1 MAVDSFARTLI
12 FSMESKQS
20 GVKEVEGISPISS
33 STGSS
38 GIATV
43 IHEDSGVTAG
53 TYNSVTVNATGHVT
67 NGTNPTTLSGYGI
80 TDALNSTNPTGI
92 GSLSMNRLDGS
103 TVGIN
108 SVTEGYNCT
117 ASGNRSHA
125 EGNSTT
131 ASGTNSHTE
140 GSYTTASETNSHA
153 EGSYTTASGINSHT
167 EGSYTTAS
175 GINSHV
181 EGQYNVADTANIYAH
196 IIGNGTSD
204 TARSNAFTVDW
215 SGNVVASGDVTSSG
229 GSLNLAYSTLSDLQ
243 AFVGYTDTDIY
254 GVEVDFKNKVCTR
267 LAGAVNK
274 TPGAMFDGIN
284 AFGGRKRC
292 IVTDTGKVLAYFG
305 EAAYTETGA
314 LLQAVTQGGITYAV
328 GTAVQVMVEQPAF
341 WYRAVPIDFK
351 AIPGRSGFSVQKI
364 RYYISETDRFGFKLH
379 PAFYTRD
386 TSRKKLSK
394 IYLSAYEGCLYDTS
408 ESAYLLNDEQIADF
422 TATTGDKL
430 SSIASAKP
438 VSGLTQDLTR
448 AKARIIAKNRGT
460 GWQLEDIFSNSASQ
474 LLFAIEYG
482 SFDSQTKIG
491 QGVVNKADDG
501 ATNQS
506 EPTGATYA
514 IGNGSGMAVGTNGL
528 VSIIYRGQENFWG
541 NIWKWEDG
549 LNVYADGVNNQAY
562 IAYSGFADSLITDP
576 YFDVGFELANADGY
590 VSAIGWSEICD
601 FAFLATE
608 TLGASNKPIEDYF
621 YQNAA
626 SVGDRVSL
634 LGGSWNNGTNAGAFY
649 RYVDSPPSV
658 RARTICARL
667 LFVPAS

>member
-1 MAVDSFARTLI
+1 
-12 FSMESKQS
+12 
-20 GVKEVEGISPISS
+20 
-33 STGSS
+33 
-38 GIATV
+38 
-43 IHEDSGVTAG
+43 
-53 TYNSVTVNATGHVT
+53 
-67 NGTNPTTLSGYGI
+67 
-80 TDALNSTNPTGI
+80 
-92 GSLSMNRLDGS
+92 MNRLDGS
-103 TVGIN
+103 TVGRN

-117 ASGNRSHA
+117 ASGASSHA
-125 EGNSTT
+125 EGESTKASNTYAHAEGVSTT
-131 ASGTNSHTE
+131 ASGDL
-140 GSYTTASETNSHA
+140 GAHA
-153 EGSYTTASGINSHT
+153 EGYGTIAKGNS
-167 EGSYTTAS
+167 
-175 GINSHV
+175 SHV
-181 EGQYNVADTANIYAH
+181 EGKYNIADTGNYAH

-254 GVEVDFKNKVCTR
+254 GVEVDFKNKVSTR

-314 LLQAVTQGGITYAV
+314 LLQAVTQGGTTYAV

-430 SSIASAKP
+430 SSIANAKP

-448 AKARIIAKNRGT
+448 AKSRIIAKNRGT

-491 QGVVNKADDG
+491 QGVVNKVDDTT
-501 ATNQS
+501 TNMS

-528 VSIIYRGQENFWG
+528 VSVTYRGQENFWG

-590 VSAIGWSEICD
+590 VSAIGWSEVCD

-634 LGGSWNNGTNAGAFY
+634 LGGIWIDGSNAGAFS
-649 RYVDSPPSV
+649 RYVAYAPSI
-658 RARTICARL
+658 RYRSIGARV

>member
-103 TVGIN
+103 TVGRN

-117 ASGNRSHA
+117 ASGASSHA
-125 EGNSTT
+125 EGESTKASNTYAHAEGVSTT
-131 ASGTNSHTE
+131 ASGDL
-140 GSYTTASETNSHA
+140 GAHA
-153 EGSYTTASGINSHT
+153 EGYGTIAKCNS
-167 EGSYTTAS
+167 
-175 GINSHV
+175 SHV
-181 EGQYNVADTANIYAH
+181 EGKYNIADTGNYAH

-254 GVEVDFKNKVCTR
+254 GVEVDFKNKVSTR

-314 LLQAVTQGGITYAV
+314 LLQAVTQGGTTYAV

-448 AKARIIAKNRGT
+448 AKSRIIAKNRGT

-491 QGVVNKADDG
+491 QGVVNKVDDTT
-501 ATNQS
+501 TNMS

-528 VSIIYRGQENFWG
+528 VSVIYRGQENFWG

-621 YQNAA
+621 YQSVT
-626 SVGDRVSL
+626 SVGHKVSL
-634 LGGSWNNGTNAGAFY
+634 LGDSWGATSFAGAFS
-649 RYVDSPPSV
+649 RTVHDAPSN
-658 RARTICARL
+658 RSRFLGARV

>member
-103 TVGIN
+103 TVGRN

-117 ASGNRSHA
+117 ASGASSHA
-125 EGNSTT
+125 EGESTKASNTYAHAEGVSTT
-131 ASGTNSHTE
+131 ASGDL
-140 GSYTTASETNSHA
+140 GAHA
-153 EGSYTTASGINSHT
+153 EGYGTIAKCNS
-167 EGSYTTAS
+167 
-175 GINSHV
+175 SHV
-181 EGQYNVADTANIYAH
+181 EGKYNIADTGNYAH

-254 GVEVDFKNKVCTR
+254 GVEVDFKNKVSTR

-314 LLQAVTQGGITYAV
+314 LLQAVTQGGTTYAV

-408 ESAYLLNDEQIADF
+408 GSAYLLNDEQIADF

-430 SSIASAKP
+430 SSIANAKP

-448 AKARIIAKNRGT
+448 AKSRIIAKNRGT

-491 QGVVNKADDG
+491 QGVVNKIDDTT
-501 ATNQS
+501 TNMS

-528 VSIIYRGQENFWG
+528 VSVIYRGQENFWG

-590 VSAIGWSEICD
+590 VSAIGWSEVCD

-626 SVGDRVSL
+626 SVGHRVSL
-634 LGGSWNNGTNAGAFY
+634 LGGCWGDGTYAGGFGRGVA
-649 RYVDSPPSV
+649 DAPSR
-658 RARTICARL
+658 RARYIGARV

>member
-103 TVGIN
+103 TVGRN

-117 ASGNRSHA
+117 ASGASSHA
-125 EGNSTT
+125 EGESTKASNTYAHAEGVSTT
-131 ASGTNSHTE
+131 ASGDL
-140 GSYTTASETNSHA
+140 GAHA
-153 EGSYTTASGINSHT
+153 EGYGTIAKCNS
-167 EGSYTTAS
+167 
-175 GINSHV
+175 SHV
-181 EGQYNVADTANIYAH
+181 EGKYNIADTGNYAH

-254 GVEVDFKNKVCTR
+254 GVEVDFKNKVSTR

-314 LLQAVTQGGITYAV
+314 LLQAVTQGGTTYAV

-408 ESAYLLNDEQIADF
+408 GSAYLLNDEQIADF

-448 AKARIIAKNRGT
+448 AKSRIIAKNRGT

-491 QGVVNKADDG
+491 QGVVNKVDDTT
-501 ATNQS
+501 TNMS

-528 VSIIYRGQENFWG
+528 VSVIYRGQENFWG

-621 YQNAA
+621 YQAA
-626 SVGDRVSL
+626 TSVGHKVSL
-634 LGGSWNNGTNAGAFY
+634 LGGSWSATSFAGAFS
-649 RYVDSPPSV
+649 RTVHDAPSN
-658 RARTICARL
+658 RSRFLGARV